1 MIHFDVV
8 HRASRLGPSG
18 VLGALG
24 AYRDWRAN
32 YGATHLVI
40 MGTVL
45 PHQDAWTR
53 ARDRYTEDLSD
64 EEKAMF
70 NEATIEKVFY
80 DASAAE
86 KRHAASSKT
95 RNLSS
100 KLDPLV
106 TAIEQYGEAIDVY
119 SNAYSLALCP
129 LWGSVRVVL
138 HV

>member
-1 MIHFDVV
+1 
-8 HRASRLGPSG
+8 
-18 VLGALG
+18 
-24 AYRDWRAN
+24 
-32 YGATHLVI
+32 

-45 PHQDAWTR
+45 PHQDAWMR
-53 ARDRYTEDLSD
+53 ARERYTEDLTA

-70 NEATIEKVFY
+70 NEASLEKVFY

-86 KRHAASSKT
+86 KKHAASSKT
-95 RNLSS
+95 RDVLR

-106 TAIEQYGEAIDVY
+106 TSIEQYGEAIDVY
-119 SNAYSLALCP
+119 SNAYPLALSP

>member
-1 MIHFDVV
+1 
-8 HRASRLGPSG
+8 
-18 VLGALG
+18 
-24 AYRDWRAN
+24 
-32 YGATHLVI
+32 

-70 NEATIEKVFY
+70 KEASLERVFY

-86 KRHAASSKT
+86 KKHAASSKT
-95 RNLSS
+95 RDIMS

-119 SNAYSLALCP
+119 SNAYPLALSP
-129 LWGSVRVVL
+129 LWGSVRVIL